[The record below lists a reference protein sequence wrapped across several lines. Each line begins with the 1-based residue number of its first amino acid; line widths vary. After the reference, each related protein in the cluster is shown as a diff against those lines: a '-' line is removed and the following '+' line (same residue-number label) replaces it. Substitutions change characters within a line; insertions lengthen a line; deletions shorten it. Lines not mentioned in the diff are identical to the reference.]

1 MELNDDVNET
11 LKLQFKA
18 LQEQQQ
24 RRLQKLT
31 EAKQTQSQP
40 EEPSVKTDS
49 FGIQDDLNLL
59 EVNAEPPDDI
69 SKRFLELE
77 NEQLQ
82 DQLREV
88 KDENGRLYKLVQ
100 EKDFEIKRLKKKIK
114 EDKLALTGMTGM
126 AGDVAATKIVELSKK
141 NRELTAETGS
151 EKTKVKQLNNR
162 VKELEKE
169 LQMVTANLQPL
180 DGKGSGTKHP
190 SPRITEGI
198 APENPELKTLQ
209 EKLSAANLKMTEYRN
224 QIQVIKQELKIAQKV
239 LASEIGEDVNIQ
251 QLFSSS
257 GTWRGRAQQ
266 ILALQGRVRELEN
279 QLSQIKNSSTEVNID
294 EDILGLAVPWKAP
307 AQKKNIFQ
315 IRTMEKERKE
325 NLEKLASD
333 HQILQKDCEDLKN
346 KLDASK
352 ARNRVL
358 STEVKM
364 LKSQIATILE
374 KGKHDDEL
382 ISALL
387 SQQKQLQEVLSH
399 LNQQE
404 QNSKISR
411 ENLGQQLNNEAQKQN
426 SLIAQLKQLVTEREA
441 KVKELEEEI
450 NQLTLKHQH
459 KKGATEEEDFN
470 NLDMQP
476 SSKQAALLL
485 SQGDQVG
492 RTGSGR
498 AVSKLGHTLVE
509 SAATQPPFGNGPV
522 SPRRFSDGPDV
533 KALHVQITEYRTLY
547 QAAEVERDRLMELVG
562 VLQKRIEEGNEKLLA
577 TEKKLQEERRR
588 SVFLEQQLEK
598 MKIDSGR
605 NANLHKNS
613 ARSKPGQNLTTYRHA
628 LTTNER
634 KDLSE
639 VPLESQAEELKT
651 RLAIQIEENESL
663 KAAVKSTLKTKED
676 DLRLYHEMIEQVK
689 QIFLHALR
697 QLKQEKN

>member
-169 LQMVTANLQPL
+169 
-180 DGKGSGTKHP
+180 
-190 SPRITEGI
+190 
-198 APENPELKTLQ
+198 PENPELKTLQ